1 MRRFLPGPP
10 SRGTDLA
17 DSPTRQT
24 ALALRLGS
32 GTEQLKLVR
41 LDAFEAMSQ
50 HFAITL
56 EVLSLDEIE
65 LLPNLGKTAA
75 IESKL
80 DGKALRHFHGIVVDA
95 EYVEEINGAGFVYR
109 LVLAPAAQLHDQG
122 SNYRI
127 FQNKPVIDII
137 KSVLSECSISFEVK
151 ASSGTRQLAYCV
163 QYGESDFDF
172 VSRLMEEEGLYY
184 YYSHTASAHT
194 MVLCD
199 KPSCHAPLPA
209 GPLTYNPLSDST
221 ALVDSTVRGASSGI
235 FIQSWHERATT
246 GGEARVTMRDYDFK
260 QPTRPRQ
267 AEATERSA
275 HPLDEIEVYNWPGRY
290 YQEPAGQTLSTVMLE
305 SRRAQRLRY
314 DGTSTYAGIETG
326 YHMQLKSHPI
336 DRFNRNYLIIRCRTT
351 LATEQ
356 HRSGG
361 GGGQTFVE
369 ITTVPH
375 DVAFRAPIVT
385 PRPSARGPET
395 AVVTGPAGEEI
406 HVDEFGRIK
415 VQFHW
420 DREGKLDDKSSCW
433 IRVSQTGG
441 LGNIIIPRIG
451 HEVLVDFING
461 NPDRP
466 IIVGRVFNAS
476 HMPVYNLPEH
486 KTKALWRT
494 KTYKRTTGD
503 SLPEAEALDTKAPG
517 ANELRFDDAT
527 GKEEFFMHAERDMNT
542 RVRHNETHKVGRDVE
557 ISVGKNRKERVG
569 KNEDILIEANRK
581 EEVKGTETVTVHK
594 DRKVDIKSNDT
605 LNVTKKIKVTS
616 GDTIEITAAK
626 KITLKCGG
634 STITIDP
641 TSIKI
646 ATTQLKMEASAK
658 AKLKAAMTNVEA
670 SGILVAKG
678 SLVKIN

>member
-1 MRRFLPGPP
+1 M
-10 SRGTDLA
+10 
-17 DSPTRQT
+17 RQT
-24 ALALRLGS
+24 ALALRLGNGS
-32 GTEQLKLVR
+32 EQLKLLR
-41 LDAFEAMSQ
+41 LDAFEALSQ

-65 LLPNLGKTAA
+65 LLPNLGNPAA

-80 DGKALRHFHGIVVDA
+80 DGQLLRHFHGIVVDA
-95 EYVEEINGAGFVYR
+95 EYVEEIAGSGFVYR
-109 LVLAPAAQLHDQG
+109 LVLAPAAQIHDQG
-122 SNYRI
+122 SNFRI
-127 FQNKPVIDII
+127 FQTKPVIEII
-137 KSVLSECSISFEVK
+137 KSVLTGCGIDFEVK

-184 YYSHTASAHT
+184 YYQHSASAHT
-194 MVLCD
+194 MVICD
-199 KPSCHAPLPA
+199 KPGCHVPMPTGAM
-209 GPLTYNPLSDST
+209 TFNPLSASAAMADST
-221 ALVDSTVRGASSGI
+221 ARGGSTGLFV
-235 FIQSWHERATT
+235 QSWHERAST

-260 QPTRPRQ
+260 QPTRARQ
-267 AEATERSA
+267 AEASDKGA
-275 HPLDEIEVYNWPGRY
+275 HPMDEIEVYNWPGRY
-290 YQEPAGQTLSTVMLE
+290 YQEPTGQALSTVVLE

-314 DGTSTYAGIETG
+314 EGTSTFAGIETG
-326 YHMQLKSHPI
+326 YHLQLKSHPI
-336 DRFNRNYLIIRCRTT
+336 DRFNRKYLILRCRTT

-356 HRSGG
+356 YRSGG
-361 GGGQTFVE
+361 SVGRTFVE
-369 ITTVPH
+369 FTAIPH
-375 DVAFRAPIVT
+375 DVNFRAPLVT
-385 PRPSARGPET
+385 PRPAARGPET
-395 AVVTGPAGEEI
+395 AIVTGPPGEEI

-415 VQFHW
+415 VQFYW

-476 HMPVYNLPEH
+476 HMPVYKLPDH

-503 SLPEAEALDTKAPG
+503 ALPEAEELDTKAPG
-517 ANELRFDDAT
+517 ANELRFEDAT
-527 GKEEFFMHAERDMNT
+527 GKEEVFLHAERDMNT

-594 DRKVDIKSNDT
+594 DRKVEIKSNDT
-605 LNVTKKIKVTS
+605 LDVTKKIKVTS
-616 GDTIEITAAK
+616 GDTIEITAAT

-634 STITIDP
+634 STITLDP

-646 ATTQLKMEASAK
+646 STTQLKMEGAAT
-658 AKLKAAMTNVEA
+658 AKLSSAMTTVDA
-670 SGILVAKG
+670 SGILTAKG
-678 SLVKIN
+678 GLVKIN

>member
-1 MRRFLPGPP
+1 M
-10 SRGTDLA
+10 
-17 DSPTRQT
+17 RQT
-24 ALALRLGS
+24 ALALRLGN
-32 GTEQLKLVR
+32 GAEQLKLVR
-41 LDAFEAMSQ
+41 LDAFEALSQ

-65 LLPNLGKTAA
+65 LLPNLGKPAA

-80 DGKALRHFHGIVVDA
+80 DGQLLRHFHGIVVDA
-95 EYVEEINGAGFVYR
+95 EYLEEIEGAGFVYR
-109 LVLAPAAQLHDQG
+109 LTLAPAAQLHDQG

-127 FQNKPVIDII
+127 FQNKPVMEII
-137 KSVLSECSISFEVK
+137 KSVLSQCGISFEVK
-151 ASSGTRQLAYCV
+151 ATGGTRQLAYCV

-184 YYSHTASAHT
+184 HYRHTSSAHT
-194 MVLCD
+194 MVICD
-199 KPSCHAPLPA
+199 KPGCHVPMPA
-209 GPLTYNPLSDST
+209 GPMTYNPLSDST
-221 ALVDSTVRGASSGI
+221 ALVDSTSRGSTGGLY
-235 FIQSWHERATT
+235 IQSWHERAST
-246 GGEARVTMRDYDFK
+246 GGESRVTMRDYDFK

-267 AEATERSA
+267 AEATDKGA
-275 HPLDEIEVYNWPGRY
+275 HPLDEIEIYNWPGRY
-290 YQEPAGQTLSTVMLE
+290 YQEPAGQTLSTVVLE

-314 DGTSTYAGIETG
+314 EGTSTFAGIETG
-326 YHMQLKSHPI
+326 YHLQVKSHPI
-336 DRFNRNYLIIRCRTT
+336 ERFNRKYLIVRCRTT

-356 HRSGG
+356 YRSGG
-361 GGGQTFVE
+361 SGGQTFVE
-369 ITTVPH
+369 FTTIPH
-375 DVAFRAPIVT
+375 DVNFRAPIVT

-395 AVVTGPAGEEI
+395 AVVTGPPGEEI

-476 HMPVYNLPEH
+476 HMPVYKLPDH

-494 KTYKRTTGD
+494 KTYKRTTGAP
-503 SLPEAEALDTKAPG
+503 LPEAEELDTKAPG
-517 ANELRFDDAT
+517 ANELRFEDAT
-527 GKEEFFMHAERDMNT
+527 GKEEVFLHAERDMNT

-569 KNEDILIEANRK
+569 KNEEILIEANRK

-594 DRKVDIKSNDT
+594 DRKVEIKSNDT

-616 GDTIEITAAK
+616 GDTIEITAAR

-646 ATTQLKMEASAK
+646 ATTQLKMEGSAT
-658 AKLKAAMTNVEA
+658 AKLKSAMTNVEA
-670 SGILVAKG
+670 AGILTAKG